1 MKFKVGDKVEYI
13 GDYNMFEGM
22 GTVIKEIGVS
32 YRVEASNGEPTC
44 MEESLRKIDNP
55 IQFLKDEIAKKQQEL
70 AAMIEESEKEKEEY
84 HFEENETYT
93 WTEVADKI
101 KEIDDGKGFICGV
114 ERDLNTN
121 SLMINLE
128 INYDDKVSG
137 KIMFKED

>member
-32 YRVEASNGEPTC
+32 YRVEASNGKTTC
-44 MEESLRKIDNP
+44 MEESLKKVDNP
-55 IQFLKDEIAKKQQEL
+55 IQNLKDEISEKQREL
-70 AAMIEESEKEKEEY
+70 AEMIEESGKEGY
-84 HFEENETYT
+84 HFEENEAYT
-93 WTEVADKI
+93 WTEISDKL
-101 KEIDDGKGFICGV
+101 KEIDNGKGFICGV
-114 ERDLNTN
+114 ERDLDTN

-137 KIMFKED
+137 KIMLKED